1 MAKEGGRTR
10 HQHDN
15 GGDRRG
21 SASLSTDQ
29 RASRSGRTPAH
40 ERRSGLEMTPQQLA
54 QRQVPRFS
62 EGPVLSLVA
71 IAIALTLAVLFV
83 GVGFS
88 RPLHREVPL
97 IGAYVQMGQFS
108 YSAPVT
114 APTPVYPTG
123 FIESGQPIYPNLV
136 SSVTL
141 KFRYVFKSALA
152 HHVHGNVELKAL
164 VLSGN
169 DTWKQLST
177 IQSPARFTG
186 DESTVTRTFELT
198 QLYALINSV
207 SAQTNVAG
215 STYSVD
221 IEPVVHVRGDVGS
234 KAIDDTFAPVLPF
247 VVTQNV
253 ITLAVSAPVAPP
265 GATYTLPTVG
275 SETASTLSPGKV
287 GSIPHQ
293 VANVISVAKYQIRV
307 PLIRILGWVFVG
319 LALVLLGLH
328 EFFRRRH
335 TERSDEELVAARLHA
350 LIVPVRALVDQQ
362 GRTRIGIADFAHLAG
377 LAVFLERPILYE
389 MAGGT
394 RTYAVD
400 DDMERYVF
408 VHSDDAPIDPVG
420 SSPLDGAPDDR
431 HSSVTAD
438 GGTNR
443 LVGAS
448 SVGRH
453 PHRSARS
460 MVARG
465 GAGIVV
471 VAIAASMVVSFT
483 ASNTVP
489 ASRAGSS
496 IQTRLISQLEP
507 AGCASLSLTA
517 LVHGSGAFSNSVS
530 NVLLLGSSGA
540 DTITD
545 TGNGNCIVSGGGSD
559 TITGTATDICISG
572 PTLNVA
578 APCPVGNG
586 VSVVPATQSFSGN
599 SGGQEDLVL
608 TNKTSITA
616 MTIVIKVALTA
627 GVSFSSYSNSY
638 PGGVITE
645 SSSTAGGFIT
655 YTFVLGTG
663 QVIAAGYPNGE
674 VYAQYSDTGTAHD
687 QGGDTWSVT
696 STSNGKTS
704 TLTGTF

>member
-1 MAKEGGRTR
+1 
-10 HQHDN
+10 
-15 GGDRRG
+15 
-21 SASLSTDQ
+21 
-29 RASRSGRTPAH
+29 
-40 ERRSGLEMTPQQLA
+40 MTPQQLA
-54 QRQVPRFS
+54 QRQFPRFS

-71 IAIALTLAVLFV
+71 IAIAVTLAVLFV
-83 GVGFS
+83 GVGLS

-97 IGAYVQMGQFS
+97 VGAYVQMGDFS

-141 KFRYVFKSALA
+141 KFRYAFRSPLV
-152 HHVHGNVELKAL
+152 HHIHGNVELKGL

-177 IQSPARFTG
+177 IQSPADFTG
-186 DESTVTRTFELT
+186 NESTVSRTFELT

-221 IEPVVHVRGDVGS
+221 IEPVVHVSGDVGG
-234 KAIDDTFAPVLPF
+234 KAIKDTFAPVLPF

-253 ITLAVSAPVAPP
+253 ITLDVSAPVAPP
-265 GATYTLPTVG
+265 GATYALPTVG
-275 SETASTLSPGKV
+275 SETASTLSPAKA

-307 PLIRILGWVFVG
+307 PLIRLFGWVFVG
-319 LALVLLGLH
+319 VTLVLLGLH

-335 TERSDEELVAARLHA
+335 TERSDEELIAARLQA
-350 LIVPVRALVDQQ
+350 LIVPVSSLADQR
-362 GRTRIGIADFAHLAG
+362 GRTPIDIADFAHLAE

-389 MAGGT
+389 MAVST

-400 DDMERYVF
+400 DDMQRYVF
-408 VHSDDAPIDPVG
+408 VHADDVPVEPAG
-420 SSPLDGAPDDR
+420 SSPSDDAPDDR
-431 HSSVTAD
+431 HNSDTED

-443 LVGAS
+443 LVAAS
-448 SVGRH
+448 RIDRHHARWGRWML
-453 PHRSARS
+453 ARVTS
-460 MVARG
+460 G
-465 GAGIVV
+465 LVV
-471 VAIAASMVVSFT
+471 VAIAASLVVSFT

-489 ASRAGSS
+489 ASRVGASV
-496 IQTRLISQLEP
+496 QNRLISQLAP

-517 LVHGSGAFSNSVS
+517 LVHGSGAFGNSVS

-540 DTITD
+540 DNITD
-545 TGNGNCIVSGGGSD
+545 TGSGNCIVSGGGADS
-559 TITGTATDICISG
+559 ITGTATDICISG

-578 APCPVGNG
+578 APCPAGNG
-586 VSVVPATQSFSGN
+586 VSVVTATQSFANN
-599 SGGQEDLVL
+599 SGGQDDLVL

-616 MTIVIKVALTA
+616 MTIVIKVAQTP

-655 YTFVLGTG
+655 YTFVLGSG

-674 VYAQYSDTGTAHD
+674 VYAQYSGTGTAHS
-687 QGGDTWSVT
+687 QGGDSWSVT